1 MKGDRVVVT
10 GGAGFIGSHL
20 ADALLGR
27 GASVCVVDDLSSGRE
42 ENLAAVRQEID
53 FVRGD
58 VRDPELL
65 DRCFAGA
72 RFVFHQAAV
81 VSVAASVED
90 PERSASVNLGGTL
103 VVLQAA
109 RRCGV
114 ERVVFAASAAAY
126 GAAPRLP
133 CREEDPPDP
142 RSPYALEKVAGE
154 YYCRLYTGLYGL
166 PAVAL
171 RYFNV
176 YGPRQR
182 PDSDYASVIPAFVD
196 ACLAGRNPVIYG
208 DGGQTRD
215 FVFVGDVVRANLLA
229 ATAPAA
235 AGQVLNVASGRQVSL
250 VELLAHVQAACGTAL
265 EAVHAA
271 ERPGDVRHSC
281 GDPGRAAEVLGF
293 RAEVDLG
300 EGLRRTLRGLAGAA
314 ASRTAR
320 MQAGI

>member
-1 MKGDRVVVT
+1 MKGSRVVVT

-20 ADALLGR
+20 VDELLR
-27 GASVCVVDDLSSGRE
+27 LGASVRILDDLSSGRE
-42 ENLAAVRQEID
+42 ENLAGVRDRID

-58 VRDPELL
+58 VRDAELL
-65 DRCFAGA
+65 RRCLEGA
-72 RFVFHQAAV
+72 RFVFHEAAL

-90 PERSASVNLGGTL
+90 PQRSASVNLGGTL
-103 VVLQAA
+103 AVLEAA

-133 CREEDPPDP
+133 CREGDAPDP
-142 RSPYALEKVAGE
+142 ASPYAVEKVAGE
-154 YYCRLYTGLYGL
+154 SYCRLYTRLYGV

-196 ACLAGRNPVIYG
+196 ACGSWRRPVIYG
-208 DGGQTRD
+208 DGEQTRD
-215 FVFVGDVVRANLLA
+215 FVFVADVVRANLLA

-235 AGQVLNVASGRQVSL
+235 PGQVLNVASGRAVSL
-250 VELLAHVQAACGTAL
+250 RELLAEVQRVCGTDL
-265 EAVHAA
+265 EPVHAE
-271 ERPGDVRHSC
+271 ERPGDVRHSR
-281 GDPGRAAEVLGF
+281 GDPERAAEILGF
-293 RAEVDLG
+293 RAEVDLR
-300 EGLRRTLRGLAGAA
+300 EGLRRTVRSSSGGVPARAGAP
-314 ASRTAR
+314 
-320 MQAGI
+320 AGR